1 MEVFV
6 LLALVLANGV
16 FAMSEMA
23 VVSSRPVNLRQLAD
37 AGRPGAAA
45 AHALSANPGQFLST
59 VQVGITLIGIFM
71 GAFGEATLAAK
82 LEPLL
87 GRVAL
92 LAPYARELSV
102 GVVVLGIAYLS
113 LVLGELM
120 PKRLALH
127 APEAIAARIARPMRW
142 LSIAMLPFVKLL
154 TLSTEGLLRLLGV
167 RERVRQTVTEAEIDG
182 LMKIGAE
189 TGVFERAE
197 SELVSRV
204 LRLDA
209 QSVGA
214 IMTPRMEIVYLDAD
228 APFEDNLRII
238 WDQGY
243 TRLPVRGGPRRET
256 LGVLDTLDLLDPALK
271 NRPLGIRAHLRPALF
286 VPETVH
292 VIRLLELFRQ
302 HKERLALV
310 VDEYGELQGLVTLTD
325 VLEAIVGEV
334 PEADD
339 TEDPDV
345 VQRDDGT
352 LLVDGGVSL
361 ARLREAVG
369 RPLELPEGEAGEYQT
384 LGGLVM
390 ARLDRV
396 PRAGDRFELAG
407 LRFEVIDMDRRR
419 VDKVLVS
426 TPGGANE
433 TA

>member
-345 VQRDDGT
+345 LKRGDGT

-396 PRAGDRFELAG
+396 PRAGDRFELGG

-426 TPGGANE
+426 TLGGANE